1 MSNLKN
7 RINKAEA
14 LAREQEKARH
24 DRKLAGL
31 MEVLDIGSVGDVCAV
46 WLEKARAGHA
56 LDEYL
61 PVPLCDMITR
71 TRAKLPEVIR
81 IGFKI
86 WTRNY
91 QSREEITKLEMWAM
105 IAVYIHTYDVLGGNY
120 GTLFYAVDSEAG
132 EDSAALALR
141 EALTIEE
148 HEALKTALSL
158 EIETTRKQDQL
169 LYAAVARLLP
179 LVEVAREAMRARGL
193 AYDGNPAKLTTLAN
207 LAHDANG

>member
-1 MSNLKN
+1 MSNLKT

-31 MEVLDIGSVGDVCAV
+31 MEVLDIGSVGEVCAV

-61 PVPLCDMITR
+61 PVPLCDLITR
-71 TRAKLPEVIR
+71 TRAKLPEVMR

-91 QSREEITKLEMWAM
+91 QSREEISKLEMWAM
-105 IAVYIHTYDVLGGNY
+105 IAAYIHTYDALGGNY
-120 GTLFYAVDSEAG
+120 GTLFYAVDLEAG

-141 EALTIEE
+141 DALTIEE
-148 HEALKTALSL
+148 REALNAALSL
-158 EIETTRKQDQL
+158 EIETTVEQEQL
-169 LYAAVARLLP
+169 LYVAVARLLP

-193 AYDGNPAKLTTLAN
+193 AYDGNPPKPVIFATLAHN
-207 LAHDANG
+207 TNG